1 MIIIGGY
8 MELTKNLKKVIDA
21 LNKTVVQKIVVYDM
35 KTVTPFYDYTII
47 ASCNSPRQ
55 GHASVNHLR
64 DLAKEGFNIRSFSA
78 MSDALWYLVDLG
90 EVVVHVFVGEERN
103 RYNLDGLYYG
113 LDKIEIQD

>member
-1 MIIIGGY
+1 
-8 MELTKNLKKVIDA
+8 MEITNDLQKVIET

-55 GHASVNHLR
+55 GHASVDYLR
-64 DLAKEGFNIRSFSA
+64 DLAKEGFEIRSYSA

-90 EVVVHVFVGEERN
+90 NIVVHVFVGEERA

-113 LDKIEIQD
+113 LDKMEVQD